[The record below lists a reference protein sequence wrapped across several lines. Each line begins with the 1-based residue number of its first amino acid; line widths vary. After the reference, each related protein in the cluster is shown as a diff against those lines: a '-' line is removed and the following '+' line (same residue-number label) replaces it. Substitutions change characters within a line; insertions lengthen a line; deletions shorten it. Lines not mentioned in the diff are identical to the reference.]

1 MAVPSA
7 GSADTGRGGTCL
19 AVRPWGAC
27 SPGPVA
33 GSRTA
38 SIRDGN
44 AAGAGSGPAFRA
56 GLEHR
61 RNTLKREILI
71 SASDEESWVALKEAG
86 RLAELMFDRPDQ
98 HRLVGDIFLGRVEA
112 VLPGIQAAF
121 VDIGEEKAA
130 FLHVSDV
137 GGVHDN
143 GNGNGEGPRGRER
156 QDRGGPAI
164 QEVLTR
170 GRKLLVKVTKEAIST
185 KGPRVTTQIS
195 LPGRFL
201 VYIPG
206 SSQVGVS
213 RKIDDRRERARL
225 RTMAKGVV
233 DGGSGGVIVRTA
245 GEELTRRKLEKE
257 YGQLQHR
264 WMKIERKARK
274 AEAPSLI
281 HAEAKLI
288 SGVIRDLFTNR
299 FDAVRIDNRTV
310 YEQIVEYVRAFDP
323 DLLGRIHF
331 YDERR
336 HIFDE
341 AGIEKEIR
349 HSFRRR
355 VDLPSGGHIIIE
367 PTEALVSIDVN
378 TGRFTGRKKD
388 PEGTILKT
396 NLDAAREIATQLR
409 LRDVGGI
416 IVIDFIDMESQE
428 DRKRVL
434 YELRTH
440 LGRDRART
448 RTWEVSELGL
458 IEMTRQRVRPSILQS
473 LSEPCATCGGSG
485 HVWTPATLVRE
496 VERSVRRAGVAG
508 AERRILILMHPQVAL
523 RIMEFEPRFVRRLS
537 RRARLRLDIRDDPL
551 MRPDEFRL
559 LSGRAGEDV
568 TDKYRSG

>member
-1 MAVPSA
+1 
-7 GSADTGRGGTCL
+7 
-19 AVRPWGAC
+19 
-27 SPGPVA
+27 
-33 GSRTA
+33 
-38 SIRDGN
+38 
-44 AAGAGSGPAFRA
+44 
-56 GLEHR
+56 
-61 RNTLKREILI
+61 LKREILI
-71 SASDEESWVALKEAG
+71 SASDEESWVALKENN

-98 HRLVGDIFLGRVEA
+98 DRLVGDIFLGRVET

-137 GGVHDN
+137 GAVHDN
-143 GNGNGEGPRGRER
+143 GNGEGRRGRER
-156 QDRGGPAI
+156 QDRTSPAI

-170 GRKLLVKVTKEAIST
+170 GQKLLVKVTKEAIST

-201 VYIPG
+201 VYIPD
-206 SSQVGVS
+206 SNQVGVS
-213 RKIDDRRERARL
+213 RKIDDRRERSRL
-225 RTMAKGVV
+225 RAMARGVV

-245 GEELTRRKLEKE
+245 GEELTRKKLEKE
-257 YGQLQHR
+257 YGQLQRR
-264 WMKIERKARK
+264 WITIERKAGK
-274 AEAPSLI
+274 AAAPSLI

-323 DLLGRIHF
+323 ELRERIHF
-331 YDERR
+331 YNERE
-336 HIFDE
+336 HIFDH
-341 AGIEKEIR
+341 AGIEKEIQQ
-349 HSFRRR
+349 SFRRR
-355 VDLPSGGHIIIE
+355 VDLPSGGYVIIE

-378 TGRFTGRKKD
+378 TGRFTGGKKD
-388 PEGTILKT
+388 PERTIFKT

-428 DRKRVL
+428 DRNRVL
-434 YELRTH
+434 HELRTH

-473 LSEPCATCGGSG
+473 LSESCATCGGSG
-485 HVWTPATLVRE
+485 HVWTPTTLVRE
-496 VERSVRRAGVAG
+496 VERSVHRAGVSG
-508 AERRILILMHPQVAL
+508 EERRILIRVHPKVAL
-523 RIMEFEPRFVRRLS
+523 NIMELEPRFVRKLA

-559 LSGRAGEDV
+559 LSGRAEQDV

>member
-1 MAVPSA
+1 M
-7 GSADTGRGGTCL
+7 
-19 AVRPWGAC
+19 
-27 SPGPVA
+27 
-33 GSRTA
+33 
-38 SIRDGN
+38 
-44 AAGAGSGPAFRA
+44 
-56 GLEHR
+56 
-61 RNTLKREILI
+61 
-71 SASDEESWVALKEAG
+71 ALKENG
-86 RLAELMFDRPDQ
+86 RLAELMFDRPDRD
-98 HRLVGDIFLGRVEA
+98 RLVGDIFLGRVEA

-137 GGVHDN
+137 GGIRD
-143 GNGNGEGPRGRER
+143 NGNGEGRRGRER
-156 QDRGGPAI
+156 QERRSSGI

-170 GRKLLVKVTKEAIST
+170 GQELLVKVTKEAIST

-201 VYIPG
+201 VYIPD
-206 SSQVGVS
+206 SDQVGVS
-213 RKIDDRRERARL
+213 RRIDDRGERARL
-225 RTMAKGVV
+225 RSMARGVV

-245 GEELTRRKLEKE
+245 GEELTRRRLEKE

-264 WMKIERKARK
+264 WMTIERKAGR

-299 FDAVRIDNRTV
+299 FDAVRIDSRTV
-310 YEQIVEYVRAFDP
+310 YEQVVEYVRAFDP
-323 DLLGRIHF
+323 ELPERIHF
-331 YDERR
+331 HNERE
-336 HIFDE
+336 HIFDHE
-341 AGIEKEIR
+341 GIEKEIR
-349 HSFRRR
+349 QSFRRR
-355 VDLPSGGHIIIE
+355 VDLPSGGYVIIE

-378 TGRFTGRKKD
+378 TGRFTGRKED
-388 PEGTILKT
+388 PERTIFRT

-428 DRKRVL
+428 DRNRVL
-434 YELRTH
+434 HELRTH

-458 IEMTRQRVRPSILQS
+458 IEMTRQRVRPSILQA
-473 LSEPCATCGGSG
+473 LSEPCPACRGGG

-496 VERSVRRAGVAG
+496 VERSVCRAGVSG
-508 AERRILILMHPQVAL
+508 EERRILIRVHPQVAL
-523 RIMEFEPRFVRRLS
+523 RVMEFEPRFVGRLS
-537 RRARLRLDIRDDPL
+537 RRARLRIDIRDDPL

-559 LSGRAGEDV
+559 LSGRAEVDV